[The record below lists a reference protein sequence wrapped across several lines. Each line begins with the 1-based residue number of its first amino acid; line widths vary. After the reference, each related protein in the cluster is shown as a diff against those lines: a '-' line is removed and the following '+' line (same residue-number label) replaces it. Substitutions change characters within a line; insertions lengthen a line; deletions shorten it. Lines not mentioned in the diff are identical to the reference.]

1 MNSKIDKHV
10 KSINEKAR
18 NHADS
23 VRQQFQAHGEASY
36 TLKGQ
41 IVNMQGV
48 LEVWDG
54 KMRRMDSK
62 MISLSETALLLETS
76 GENQKKEFSKVTVE
90 LAEMLL
96 VPNVVGPELEM
107 NPYKNIKEFITATH
121 DLN

>member
-1 MNSKIDKHV
+1 
-10 KSINEKAR
+10 
-18 NHADS
+18 
-23 VRQQFQAHGEASY
+23 
-36 TLKGQ
+36 
-41 IVNMQGV
+41 
-48 LEVWDG
+48 
-54 KMRRMDSK
+54 MRRMDSK

>member
-1 MNSKIDKHV
+1 
-10 KSINEKAR
+10 
-18 NHADS
+18 
-23 VRQQFQAHGEASY
+23 
-36 TLKGQ
+36 
-41 IVNMQGV
+41 
-48 LEVWDG
+48 
-54 KMRRMDSK
+54 MRRMDSK

-96 VPNVVGPELEM
+96 VPNVVGPEFEM